1 MQYGTFNVFSPE
13 AHGTEVFHLIWELIF
28 MYAPYLISFSYNRVP
43 RSPTTIMF
51 SAKRTYSFFQHL
63 VLSVNSDHL
72 SEGLDADDTT
82 PRHTTHY
89 ATPHHTMP
97 RLQRRRRLWLDKDS
111 HPLPLHPQL
120 QPLNHLVHT
129 TTAMKTRTSTWQVLC
144 CRFSPLTLSPTS
156 NKSADQPAAE

>member
-1 MQYGTFNVFSPE
+1 
-13 AHGTEVFHLIWELIF
+13 
-28 MYAPYLISFSYNRVP
+28 MYAPYLISFSYRVP

-82 PRHTTHY
+82 PRHTSHY

-97 RLQRRRRLWLDKDS
+97 RLQRRRRLWRDKDS

-129 TTAMKTRTSTWQVLC
+129 NCHENTHINLASFVLSFLSSDPFPHKQQVCRPTCSRMMQCSCFLASLTMTQRRYHRCIITTAM
-144 CRFSPLTLSPTS
+144 
-156 NKSADQPAAE
+156 